1 MSGNSPIATSAG
13 TEATSSQEPKLT
25 FRPCSAASE
34 TPIGLAE
41 VAVSHSADDTLR
53 LAMPQNI
60 R

>member
-1 MSGNSPIATSAG
+1 MATSAG

-25 FRPCSAASE
+25 CIPFSAASE

-41 VAVSHSADDTLR
+41 VAVSHSADETLR

>member
-1 MSGNSPIATSAG
+1 MVSSAG

-25 FRPCSAASE
+25 LRPCSAASE
-34 TPIGLAE
+34 TPIGLGE
-41 VAVSHSADDTLR
+41 VAVSQSADETLR